1 MMNIFQKLLG
11 PTNKLAEFAEEQLKE
26 VKALNLITIDLNE
39 EAKLSNEELAK
50 QTVLLTEIKTLIK
63 KQIDSS
69 ESGGSST
76 EFGDASKFKGLS
88 PDKAG
93 QMAMIAIGS
102 MVAITVAAALIQY
115 TPIIS
120 IGQLLTVIAVAGALA
135 LVVPAFLDIAT
146 KLSGSETSMAMESD
160 GAFKASSKSGPGF

>member
-63 KQIDSS
+63 KQV
-69 ESGGSST
+69 
-76 EFGDASKFKGLS
+76 
-88 PDKAG
+88 
-93 QMAMIAIGS
+93 QN
-102 MVAITVAAALIQY
+102 
-115 TPIIS
+115 
-120 IGQLLTVIAVAGALA
+120 
-135 LVVPAFLDIAT
+135 LVMQVNLKVFLQIRLG
-146 KLSGSETSMAMESD
+146 KWL
-160 GAFKASSKSGPGF
+160 